1 MAGTMPSKVQDQSK
15 YQTNQDEEIL
25 VKTNSTFLAHL
36 KHFKQA
42 VIVQVEQF
50 LNSSANVTEASLEK
64 LRSDWVLSAEQLTY
78 NKDSSLEK
86 HFLRPIQV
94 NSWKRRNLKYCS
106 ENCKYITLS
115 HYF

>member
-1 MAGTMPSKVQDQSK
+1 MALPVQ
-15 YQTNQDEEIL
+15 YQTNQKNLNDTE
-25 VKTNSTFLAHL
+25 STFLAHL
-36 KHFKQA
+36 QHFKQA

-86 HFLRPIQV
+86 HFQRPIQV

-115 HYF
+115 HYV

>member
-1 MAGTMPSKVQDQSK
+1 MALPVQ
-15 YQTNQDEEIL
+15 YQTNQKNLNDTE
-25 VKTNSTFLAHL
+25 STFLAHL
-36 KHFKQA
+36 QHFKQA